1 MWAHMRHSSQT
12 IEKIKQLR
20 IDGLTLTEI
29 VSKTGLSKSTV
40 LGYIRNIP
48 KSKFLV
54 EKIRANVLK
63 GQNKMAANRRGK
75 SVKNYSFNKPEKW
88 DAGFVNL
95 IGHFLFDGQI
105 SRVSCGYNNR
115 SQKLIQV
122 VIDGMNKYLNVD
134 DYKIYNNLKTQVTRV
149 SYHNVEIADFIR
161 KKDEELIN
169 YILYSDRDEKIS
181 FLRAFFDDEG
191 TITFR
196 KNIKAV
202 RGYQHSVK
210 ILEIVGKLLNDVG
223 IKNTIYNNYY
233 EVSISRKE
241 NIIKFQK
248 LINFTPGLRV
258 NGKRTN
264 SIWKKDLEKR
274 EILRMAVDSYLPA

>member
-1 MWAHMRHSSQT
+1 MRHSSQT

-20 IDGLTLTEI
+20 INGLTLTEI
-29 VSKTGLSKSTV
+29 ISETGLSKSTV
-40 LGYIRNIP
+40 LGYICNVP

-54 EKIRANVLK
+54 EKIYEIKLK
-63 GQNKMAANRRGK
+63 TQNRVAAERRGK
-75 SVKNYSFNKPEKW
+75 SLKTNSFVKPENW
-88 DAGFVNL
+88 NTDFVNL
-95 IGHFLFDGQI
+95 VSHFLFDGSV
-105 SRVSCGYNNR
+105 SRVSCSYNNR
-115 SQKLIQV
+115 SLVMIEN
-122 VIDGMNKYLNVD
+122 VILLMKKCLDID
-134 DYKIYNNLKTQVTRV
+134 DYKVYKNNTTGVTKV
-149 SYHNVEIADFIR
+149 SCHNVELATFVKEKI
-161 KKDEELIN
+161 ENLLE
-169 YILYSDRDEKIS
+169 YILLAPRDEKIS

-202 RGYQHSVK
+202 RGYQHSIR
-210 ILEIVGKLLNDVG
+210 ILKIVGKLLNDVG

-241 NIIKFQK
+241 NLIKFQK
-248 LINFTPGLRV
+248 FINFTPGLRV

-274 EILRMAVDSYLPA
+274 EILRMAIDSYLPV